1 MLPIIIATTARR
13 KALLIRID
21 PACKRTYY
29 PASLTCMLKS
39 GHNSFGTEDTG
50 EPARQRCLVVSCHRA
65 PAAPHLRFARTAH
78 VLALLGRTCAFP
90 YLDIVRLHSGRL
102 HVRVPSVLRPGGDL
116 MVKLDSR
123 RNGVPSPMLVSLLRR
138 STPLPVAR
146 PSPARRILGAR
157 PFSYLAKQ
165 RLHRTSSPL
174 L

>member
-1 MLPIIIATTARR
+1 MKVVFSDVGLWRILDFSCPAQSDTTKVSRV
-13 KALLIRID
+13 
-21 PACKRTYY
+21 
-29 PASLTCMLKS
+29 
-39 GHNSFGTEDTG
+39 
-50 EPARQRCLVVSCHRA
+50 RQRCLVVSCHRA
-65 PAAPHLRFARTAH
+65 PAAPQLRFARIAH

-138 STPLPVAR
+138 STPLPVVR

-165 RLHRTSSPL
+165 RLHQTL
-174 L
+174 Q